1 MIYLYIN
8 ILMKVFMNDTI
19 RDFCHLV
26 CGYKKSHYSIIS
38 VLEQVDVAK
47 NLGLGQ
53 RWSDGK
59 KLWVYVFVFWAFD
72 VGAVVD
78 KR

>member
-1 MIYLYIN
+1 MQIENDDDLSIHIYIY

-26 CGYKKSHYSIIS
+26 CGYKRSRYIIIS
-38 VLEQVDVAK
+38 ILEQVDVAK

-53 RWSDGK
+53 R
-59 KLWVYVFVFWAFD
+59 
-72 VGAVVD
+72 
-78 KR
+78 